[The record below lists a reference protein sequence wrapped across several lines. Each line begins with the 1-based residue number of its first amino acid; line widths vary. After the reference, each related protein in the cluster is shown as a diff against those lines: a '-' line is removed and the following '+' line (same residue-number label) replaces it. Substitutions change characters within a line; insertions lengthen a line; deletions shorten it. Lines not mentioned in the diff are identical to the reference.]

1 MSGIVIPFSIR
12 VRSLFLKHTRT
23 GNPLV
28 DSVAEHS
35 PAHWDSFV
43 SLLGNLFKRTFFGVV
58 SIVLRLIS
66 DRKKGENFGVVTARW
81 FLLVYTGVTMYFTT
95 RMNRLLLLMGP
106 VSSVMAGIAIG
117 RLADEPF
124 ASFTQLITSFF
135 NGSQLEKEKK
145 EKEEEEEKEK
155 KDKKQNEES
164 GFRKLIKRLGAM
176 YNNRVVL
183 CVRLVLFICLLRST
197 FNNFEPFKKNAE
209 RQAIAMSSPHIM
221 VMTKLRNG
229 EPYLI
234 RDYYDGYLW
243 MRHNTPKDSR
253 ILAWWDYGYQIS
265 GIARRISLADGNTW
279 NLEHIA
285 TVGRMLALPEE
296 KGYELARLVADYV
309 MVWAGSFGDD
319 IGKSPHIARISN
331 SVYHDICPGDPYCRS
346 FSIGPRG
353 VPTKSMAAS
362 MLYKMCYH
370 GVRRGVRVN
379 PNLFEEVY
387 TSKNGLMRVF
397 KILNVSDEAKAWC
410 ADPKNRLCDHPGSW
424 YCPGQYPP
432 GFPPPPKFH
441 TDLPP

>member
-1 MSGIVIPFSIR
+1 LNSEETEDKDKNSNK
-12 VRSLFLKHTRT
+12 S
-23 GNPLV
+23 N
-28 DSVAEHS
+28 
-35 PAHWDSFV
+35 
-43 SLLGNLFKRTFFGVV
+43 
-58 SIVLRLIS
+58 
-66 DRKKGENFGVVTARW
+66 KKNKKNNEN
-81 FLLVYTGVTMYFTT
+81 
-95 RMNRLLLLMGP
+95 N
-106 VSSVMAGIAIG
+106 
-117 RLADEPF
+117 
-124 ASFTQLITSFF
+124 
-135 NGSQLEKEKK
+135 NNEKK
-145 EKEEEEEKEK
+145 E
-155 KDKKQNEES
+155 QHFSLWN
-164 GFRKLIKRLGAM
+164 FLVKL
-176 YNNRVVL
+176 YNNRLVL
-183 CVRLVLFICLLRST
+183 CIRIFIFSIAITRI
-197 FNNFEPFKKNAE
+197 FARYEPFKKEAE
-209 RQAIAMSSPHIM
+209 TQAIGMSSPHIM
-221 VMTKLRNG
+221 VLTKTHTG

-331 SVYHDICPGDPYCRS
+331 SVYHDICPNDPYCTK
-346 FSIGPRG
+346 FSIDRRG
-353 VPTKSMAAS
+353 RPSPSMAAS

-370 GVRRGVRVN
+370 NVRNGVRVN
-379 PNLFEEVY
+379 PKLFEEVY

-397 KILNVSDEAKAWC
+397 KILNVSEETKAWC
-410 ADPKNRLCDHPGSW
+410 ADPANHLCDHPGSW

-441 TDLPP
+441 TDLPPTE